1 MNRFKKFDKLSRQSV
16 IFWSVGGVLLILL
29 FVLSIL
35 FPQSGDDW
43 YWGSRSF
50 TWAEISAV
58 NGRYAG
64 TVVAML
70 MSRFD
75 WVKAVF
81 TTAAFVALVY
91 FLAKYVGKKNIL
103 YVLFATL
110 LLLAL
115 PLDIFRQ
122 AVVWSSGFANYFPSV
137 LIIVAYIYLIR
148 NIFSEKLP
156 EYKPYLCVVLFVLG
170 VLGGLFVENM
180 TIGNIVIAVAVVIYT
195 AIRFKKIKL
204 AHIAFLIGSVVGAV
218 IMFTNGA
225 YFSIVNGSDETAS
238 GYRTLFFGAEMLERM
253 KVTYTNFIAYL
264 GFFKNVWLNLSV
276 CVFLIAISVRGFQQR
291 NLWQRILLVLF
302 SAYEIGFLCISFADH
317 FGWISSTPF
326 RLKIYAL
333 ATALFVIVEIV
344 HMLFVVKNIEMKLN
358 ILFLFGCVAAYM
370 LPLLVVDPI
379 GPRNFFATYI
389 LQLLMAVILLDF
401 VLREYRIPDNKKI
414 ICILCIV
421 AAVCLIARFI
431 CFFIVYGAIHAAYVE
446 RAASISEQLI
456 GGNGEI
462 VISQLPFADYVW
474 VGNPYDGDTGYFTS
488 LFKLMYDIPEDVVL
502 ILK

>member
-1 MNRFKKFDKLSRQSV
+1 MNKMKKFNQSSGQSV

-29 FVLSIL
+29 FVLSAL

-70 MSRFD
+70 TSRFD
-75 WVKAVF
+75 WVKTVF
-81 TTAAFVALVY
+81 TTAAFAALVY
-91 FLAKYVGKKNIL
+91 FSAKYAGKKNIL

-110 LLLAL
+110 LLLAV

-137 LIIVAYIYLIR
+137 LVVVAYLYLIR

-156 EYKPYLCVVLFVLG
+156 EYKPYLCGVFFLLG

-195 AIRFKKIKL
+195 AIRFKKVRL
-204 AHIAFLIGSVVGAV
+204 AHIAFLVGSVVGAA

-225 YFSIVNGSDETAS
+225 YFSIANGSDEAAP
-238 GYRTLFFGAEMLERM
+238 GYRTLFFGAGMLERI
-253 KVTYTNFIAYL
+253 KVAYTDSVAYL

-276 CVFLIAISVRGFQQR
+276 CVFLIALSVRGFRQR
-291 NLWQRILLVLF
+291 SLRQRILFVLF
-302 SAYEIGFLCISFADH
+302 GAYEIGFLCLSFADY

-333 ATALFVIVEIV
+333 ATTLFAVAEIV
-344 HMLFVVKNIEMKLN
+344 HMLLVVKNIEMKLN
-358 ILFLFGCVAAYM
+358 ILFLVGCVAAYI

-379 GPRNFFATYI
+379 GPRNFFATYV
-389 LQLLMAVILLDF
+389 LQLLIAVVLLDF
-401 VLREYRIPDNKKI
+401 VLREYRILDNKKI
-414 ICILCIV
+414 ICILCVV
-421 AAVCLIARFI
+421 AAVCLVARFV
-431 CFFIVYGAIHAAYVE
+431 CFFIVYGTIHAAYAE

-456 GGNGEI
+456 EGNGEI

-474 VGNPYDGDTGYFTS
+474 VGDPYDGDTGYFTS
-488 LFKLMYDIPEDVVL
+488 LFKLMYDIPEDIVL